1 MSWMSQNYHIA
12 SLAGGVL
19 VLGGLG
25 YMAQSSA
32 KEVEEGFAQIGGT
45 KQETTTVVGVEEVAE
60 VTKSLSGPN
69 PLTPKRTGKGP
80 NDEGREVDLFT
91 SVDLFMKDGD
101 ASKVIDLL
109 QEDDVHPPIPN
120 EWWVVN
126 RVDPSWSDAPMQD
139 EDGDGFFNG
148 EEHAAKTDPSDPKS
162 HGDLISKL
170 EVVSVSTDVW
180 LLDFS
185 GVIGKGNQFKFTFI
199 PAEGPRVENRIP
211 ASKQLSIGD
220 FFYPEEPGQ
229 RRFKLLKVEEK
240 EVEVRFGKG
249 KRKVKRK
256 FATVEDQ
263 RPNKKGDQFVQPYQM
278 KKDERAG
285 YYRFDHTVTFRLNAI
300 GKVGDTF
307 EIEDNET
314 FEIPQGDS
322 KVQCKLVGVKID
334 PEAYKAG
341 NVVPESVSV
350 EYGAE
355 KPIEIQVN

>member
-1 MSWMSQNYHIA
+1 MSWMSENYHIA

-25 YMAQSSA
+25 YMAQSNA
-32 KEVEEGFAQIGGT
+32 KEVEEGFAQIGGK

-60 VTKSLSGPN
+60 VTKSLSAPN
-69 PLTPKRTGKGP
+69 PLTPKLVDNK
-80 NDEGREVDLFT
+80 REVDLFT

-109 QEDDVHPPIPN
+109 QEPDVHPPIPN
-120 EWWVVN
+120 KWWVAN
-126 RVDPSWSDAPMQD
+126 RVDPSWSDAPTQD
-139 EDGDGFFNG
+139 KDGDGFFNG
-148 EEHAAKTDPSDPKS
+148 EEYAAKTDPSDPNS

-185 GVIGKGNQFKFTFI
+185 GVIGEGNQFKFFFI

-211 ASKQLSIGD
+211 AAKQLSIGD

-240 EVEVRFGKG
+240 EVDGRFG
-249 KRKVKRK
+249 KVKRK

-263 RPNKKGDQFVQPYQM
+263 RPNKKGDQFVQPYQL

-307 EIEDNET
+307 EIEDNGT

-322 KVQCKLVGVKID
+322 KIQCKLVGVKID

-341 NVVPESVSV
+341 NVVPKSVSV
-350 EYGAE
+350 EYGAQN
-355 KPIEIQVN
+355 PIEIQVN

>member
-32 KEVEEGFAQIGGT
+32 KEVEEGFAQTGGK

-69 PLTPKRTGKGP
+69 PLTPKLADK
-80 NDEGREVDLFT
+80 EREVDLFT

-109 QEDDVHPPIPN
+109 QERDVHPPIPN

-139 EDGDGFFNG
+139 KDGDGFFNG

-180 LLDFS
+180 LLAFS
-185 GVIGKGNQFKFTFI
+185 GVIGEGNQFKFLFI

-240 EVEVRFGKG
+240 EVDGRFG
-249 KRKVKRK
+249 KVKRK

-263 RPNKKGDQFVQPYQM
+263 RPNKKGEQFVQPYQM

-300 GKVGDTF
+300 GKVGDIF
-307 EIEDNET
+307 EIEDNGL

-322 KVQCKLVGVKID
+322 KIQCKLVGVKID

-341 NVVPESVSV
+341 DVVPMSVSV
-350 EYGAE
+350 EYGAA

>member
-32 KEVEEGFAQIGGT
+32 KEVEEGFAQIGGR
-45 KQETTTVVGVEEVAE
+45 KQETTTVLGVEEVAE

-69 PLTPKRTGKGP
+69 PLTPKSTP
-80 NDEGREVDLFT
+80 AEREVDLFT
-91 SVDLFMKDGD
+91 SVDLFMKNGD

-109 QEDDVHPPIPN
+109 QEPDVHPPIPN
-120 EWWVVN
+120 KWWVAN

-139 EDGDGFFNG
+139 KDGDGFFNG
-148 EEHAAKTDPSDPKS
+148 EEHAAKTDPSDPNS

-185 GVIGKGNQFKFTFI
+185 GVIGEGNQFKFLFI

-240 EVEVRFGKG
+240 EVDGRFG
-249 KRKVKRK
+249 KVKRK

-263 RPNKKGDQFVQPYQM
+263 RPNKKGDQFVQPYQL
-278 KKDERAG
+278 KKDEKAG

-307 EIEDNET
+307 EIEDNGT

-322 KVQCKLVGVKID
+322 KIQCKLVGVKID

-341 NVVPESVSV
+341 NVVPMSVSV

-355 KPIEIQVN
+355 NPIEIQVN